1 MSNQDVIHL
10 WSDAWLLQSI
20 ALATQ
25 AGPATLAQIIG
36 AADAVNH
43 ALPTSDELHGGF
55 ARLTAAGFISEAK
68 ERFTIT
74 QLVPVATLSSIRSS
88 GWQSGRRVAS
98 KFLHAEEWTPSRNVR
113 DPRNNVIYEGLTDQ
127 RIREADR
134 EYRRQVRSWQRRK

>member
-1 MSNQDVIHL
+1 MSNQEGVHL

-20 ALATQ
+20 ALATE
-25 AGPATLAQIIG
+25 AGPATLAQIIA

-55 ARLTAAGFISEAK
+55 VRLTAAGFIAE
-68 ERFTIT
+68 EEEHFTIT

-88 GWQSGRRVAS
+88 GRESGRRIAS
-98 KFLHAEEWTPSRNVR
+98 KFLHAEEWTPARNTR
-113 DPRNNVIYEGLTDQ
+113 DPRNNVVYEGLTDQ

>member
-1 MSNQDVIHL
+1 MSNPEVVHL

-25 AGPATLAQIIG
+25 AGPATLAQIVA

-55 ARLTAAGFISEAK
+55 VRLTAAGVIAEAK

-74 QLVPVATLSSIRSS
+74 ELVPVAILSSIRSS
-88 GWQSGRRVAS
+88 GWQSGRRIAS

-113 DPRNNVIYEGLTDQ
+113 DPRNKVVYEGLTDQ

-134 EYRRQVRSWQRRK
+134 EYRRQARSWRRRT